1 MSTRMRR
8 QLLKRARVRHDCDRV
23 GRILRLLS
31 VSEAGWETWNLES
44 NSSQHA
50 CDRCGL

>member
-1 MSTRMRR
+1 MSTRMRQ

-31 VSEAGWETWNLES
+31 VSEAGQYEKAGTHREINVR
-44 NSSQHA
+44 A
-50 CDRCGL
+50 YAGG